1 MDRLEAMDIFV
12 RIVETGSFSAV
23 ARDLGTTQPTISKQI
38 TALERRLKT
47 RLLERSTRSLNV
59 TASGTTYYERCKRIL
74 EDVKAVEGALGR
86 LQSSLTGTL
95 HVNGSIALG
104 QLFLTPLLLEF
115 QRRYPE
121 LTVELT
127 LNDRYI
133 DLVEEGVD
141 VAVRLGR
148 LADSN
153 LVARRLGA
161 TRRVLVATRT
171 YLDAHGTPQEPAQLA
186 RHNCLLYAYLS
197 TGNEWTFRGP
207 QGDLRVHVHGNFKAN
222 NGHSIREAM
231 LAGAGVALTPD
242 WLVHE
247 ELQSGNVVALLP
259 EFAPAPLEVNAV
271 YPSGRHVS
279 AKLRTFVDFLQEQFA
294 AIPAFSAQETHSK
307 VNTQHRGTEDTENT
321 EKSKA

>member
-12 RIVETGSFSAV
+12 RIVEAGSFSAV
-23 ARDLGTTQPTISKQI
+23 ARDLGTTQPTISKQV

-47 RLLERSTRSLNV
+47 RLLERSTRSLSV
-59 TASGTTYYERCKRIL
+59 TDSGTTYYERCKRIL
-74 EDVKAVEGALGR
+74 EDVTAAEGALGR

-104 QLFLTPLLLEF
+104 QLFLAPLLLEF
-115 QRRYPE
+115 QRGYPE

-161 TRRVLVATRT
+161 TRRVLVATRN
-171 YLDAHGTPQEPAQLA
+171 YLDAHGTPRAPDDLA

-197 TGNEWTFRGP
+197 TGNEWVFRGP
-207 QGDLRVHVHGNFKAN
+207 QGDLRVQAHGNFKAN
-222 NGHSIREAM
+222 NGHSIRDAM
-231 LAGAGVALTPD
+231 LAGAGVALVPD
-242 WLVHE
+242 WLVHNE
-247 ELQSGNVVALLP
+247 IKSGTVVALLP

-279 AKLRTFVDFLQEQFA
+279 AKLRTFVDFLQQQFK
-294 AIPAFSAQETHSK
+294 AIPAFSGQ
-307 VNTQHRGTEDTENT
+307 G
-321 EKSKA
+321 